1 ELTPSE
7 RAVFDRTEEVLA
19 LRGGRPSVVK
29 AIRISET
36 MRIGA
41 SGYAEAAGLW
51 EPKEARIVV
60 KRDQLASLAAYAGT
74 LLHEVAHAVSSTSDV
89 SQEFE
94 DALTSELGGMAKR
107 ALPSPAD

>member
-1 ELTPSE
+1 MAARGTTAGVTARSSHPS
-7 RAVFDRTEEVLA
+7 L
-19 LRGGRPSVVK
+19 PSVVK

-60 KRDQLASLAAYAGT
+60 KRDQLASLEAYAGT
-74 LLHEVAHAVSSTSDV
+74 LLHEAAHAISGTPDV

-94 DALTSELGGMAKR
+94 DALTAELGGVAER
-107 ALPSPAD
+107 ALPARAAR